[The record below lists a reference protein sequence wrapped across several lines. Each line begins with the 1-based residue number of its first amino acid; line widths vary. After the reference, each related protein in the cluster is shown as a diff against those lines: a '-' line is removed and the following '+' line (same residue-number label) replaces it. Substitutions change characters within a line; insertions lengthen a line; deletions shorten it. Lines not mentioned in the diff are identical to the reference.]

1 MADRP
6 LHIAVD
12 ARELGGRPTGVGR
25 YLDRILRAWIDDPS
39 FPHRLTLF
47 AAGDPPASFRP
58 TGDRLAWHT
67 LPDARAGTM
76 WEQTKLPRAV
86 AASGADV
93 LFAAGYTAPMR
104 SPCPFVVA
112 IYDVSFFAHPEW
124 FGRREG
130 WRRRWLTRA
139 TARHARTVLTLSE
152 FSRAEIE
159 RFLAV
164 PASRITLAPPGAPA
178 LVAPIETSREPLL
191 FYVGSLFQRRHIAD
205 LIQAFALA
213 APKVPRGRLVLIG
226 DNRTSPRI
234 DPIAIAAAAGVGDR
248 VEWREYATDEAR
260 DRLYQ
265 SARAFAYLSEYE
277 GFGIPPV
284 EAMAYGVPS
293 VVLDTPVS
301 REVYGDAALRV
312 PVDVT
317 AIAAAIVSL
326 MTDDDVHARL
336 VKAGRAK
343 LATFSWETTAE
354 TVGRVLE
361 EAAR

>member
-1 MADRP
+1 M
-6 LHIAVD
+6 
-12 ARELGGRPTGVGR
+12 
-25 YLDRILRAWIDDPS
+25 
-39 FPHRLTLF
+39 
-47 AAGDPPASFRP
+47 
-58 TGDRLAWHT
+58 
-67 LPDARAGTM
+67 
-76 WEQTKLPRAV
+76 
-86 AASGADV
+86 
-93 LFAAGYTAPMR
+93 
-104 SPCPFVVA
+104 
-112 IYDVSFFAHPEW
+112 
-124 FGRREG
+124 
-130 WRRRWLTRA
+130 
-139 TARHARTVLTLSE
+139 VLTLSE
-152 FSRAEIE
+152 FSRTEIE

-164 PASRITLAPPGAPA
+164 PPSRITLAPPGAPPA
-178 LVAPIETSREPLL
+178 VASIETSREPVL

-213 APKVPRGRLVLIG
+213 APKVPQGRLVLIG

-312 PVDVT
+312 PADVA

-336 VKAGRAK
+336 VKAGQAR